1 MERYH
6 ATMVQSSRSGGR
18 MLVASTLRQTFG
30 LRLRLNQPT
39 ARIGRFIRLPYEP
52 TREAAMAAF
61 AKSRQRE
68 EF

>member
-1 MERYH
+1 
-6 ATMVQSSRSGGR
+6 
-18 MLVASTLRQTFG
+18 MLVASPLSCCPKQTFG

-39 ARIGRFIRLPYEP
+39 ARTGRFIRLPYEP